1 MTKSIEMVW
10 KEGFVNEAHLTL
22 PKINDL
28 YNRKSQNIVDKL
40 QNMFSINIKAIIV
53 GSLLMLALMS
63 VIGAPFLG
71 LYMCL
76 LLAPL
81 VVIAKKELLKSA
93 NLSKGQNSYD
103 YLKNFSLWIKS
114 STETYSRYCKFF
126 YPMVFI
132 GISIQ
137 ALASETGQVLTTRI
151 TESLPTS
158 IIILGQP
165 YYLLV
170 LTATLTLVVARYA
183 EALYRWDLNTVYGG
197 QFKKLDEVIA
207 DMEELQGN

>member
-1 MTKSIEMVW
+1 
-10 KEGFVNEAHLTL
+10 
-22 PKINDL
+22 
-28 YNRKSQNIVDKL
+28 
-40 QNMFSINIKAIIV
+40 
-53 GSLLMLALMS
+53 
-63 VIGAPFLG
+63 
-71 LYMCL
+71 
-76 LLAPL
+76 
-81 VVIAKKELLKSA
+81 
-93 NLSKGQNSYD
+93 
-103 YLKNFSLWIKS
+103 
-114 STETYSRYCKFF
+114 
-126 YPMVFI
+126 MVFI